1 MEEEKI
7 CEMVAKAD
15 EKIAVQNGFND
26 EDDEQGVVGVI
37 ENLMH
42 HNADEISH
50 EADGFRCEICIQI
63 PLKVVYTHFVC
74 AFELTVI
81 F

>member
-7 CEMVAKAD
+7 CEMGAKAD

-42 HNADEISH
+42 HNADEIAPIES
-50 EADGFRCEICIQI
+50 DSEI
-63 PLKVVYTHFVC
+63 
-74 AFELTVI
+74 E
-81 F
+81 